1 MGEVSNPSRIA
12 KLCRQSAEALRKAL
26 SAVSPKKVLRK
37 GPKWTSRT
45 PYLGVEKG
53 PEAQKL
59 PVNPTQEYYHPS
71 KYGPQLASLAQV
83 MRSMSG
89 VRLRLRSRGGQVG
102 CHPESR
108 AKSWAK

>member
-26 SAVSPKKVLRK
+26 SAVSLKKVLRK
-37 GPKWTSRT
+37 GPKMDLHNHISMRR
-45 PYLGVEKG
+45 EG
-53 PEAQKL
+53 PRAQKL
-59 PVNPTQEYYHPS
+59 PVNPTQEYHHPS

-89 VRLRLRSRGGQVG
+89 VRLRSRWGQVG